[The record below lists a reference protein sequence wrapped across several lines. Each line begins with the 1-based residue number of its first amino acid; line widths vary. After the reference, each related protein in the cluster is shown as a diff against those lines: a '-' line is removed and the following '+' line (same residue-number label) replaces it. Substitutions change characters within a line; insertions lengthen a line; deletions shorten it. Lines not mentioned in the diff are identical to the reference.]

1 MSDEIFVER
10 STLFW
15 VAMNHE
21 FKQFKLFKPLQALSL
36 VLPRDAGEERGEGL
50 NRAKRLNGLN
60 G

>member
-21 FKQFKLFKPLQALSL
+21 FKQFKPLQALSL
-36 VLPRDAGEERGEGL
+36 VLPRDAGEERGGGL
-50 NRAKRLNGLN
+50 NGAKRLNGLN

>member
-1 MSDEIFVER
+1 
-10 STLFW
+10 
-15 VAMNHE
+15 MNHE

>member
-21 FKQFKLFKPLQALSL
+21 FKQFKPLQALSL
-36 VLPRDAGEERGEGL
+36 VLPRDAGEEREVGD
-50 NRAKRLNGLN
+50 
-60 G
+60 